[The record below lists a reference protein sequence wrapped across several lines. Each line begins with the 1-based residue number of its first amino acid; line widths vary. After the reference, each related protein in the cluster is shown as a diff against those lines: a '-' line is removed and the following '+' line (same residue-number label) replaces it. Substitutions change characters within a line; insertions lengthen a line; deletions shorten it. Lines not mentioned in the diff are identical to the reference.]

1 MTQESLAEKA
11 GISPEYIS
19 RIERGNTSPSFE
31 TIFRVAEALQ
41 VRVKT
46 LFDFSDLDRGNY

>member
-31 TIFRVAEALQ
+31 TISRVAEALR